1 MIKKLKQIFTSFGDR
16 GGLHIFFSTI
26 FLKVVQFVLGILIIR
41 LLTKEDYGN
50 LGYAFSI
57 TQLIIPFSGAGL
69 YLSLLHFGGIQKNDL
84 NKDKLFVH
92 TIQHGFLYSL
102 LLFSI
107 LFFLS
112 SILSSRM
119 PGAVIYLK
127 IFSVYLISYYMFYSV
142 ISLLRIK
149 KWNRSYAA
157 GLFVNSLFVFVL
169 SLLGIFI
176 ADGKGYALGFVSAPA
191 LTAVVILSVLRY
203 KRKASFGI
211 FRIARDLP
219 VKMSDYAKYGVYAG
233 LGNIASQMAWQL
245 DTIMIGAILAQSA
258 EVAVYK
264 AATLIPFSLIF
275 IPSVFMQTDFV
286 YIAERYKNKN
296 YLLNYYKKYLL
307 VFVLIVIAILA
318 IWYAAGGLI
327 VRIFGPE
334 YIEAR
339 PLINVLMI
347 NVASTFLFR
356 VPLGN
361 ILAAVGRAK
370 WNSWSATVL
379 LVVNFFLNYML
390 IPKFGVFGAAYAT
403 VTSIS
408 LSSLINIVLFAVYL
422 KQIDKKVKQR

>member
-1 MIKKLKQIFTSFGDR
+1 
-16 GGLHIFFSTI
+16 
-26 FLKVVQFVLGILIIR
+26 
-41 LLTKEDYGN
+41 
-50 LGYAFSI
+50 
-57 TQLIIPFSGAGL
+57 
-69 YLSLLHFGGIQKNDL
+69 
-84 NKDKLFVH
+84 
-92 TIQHGFLYSL
+92 
-102 LLFSI
+102 
-107 LFFLS
+107 
-112 SILSSRM
+112 
-119 PGAVIYLK
+119 
-127 IFSVYLISYYMFYSV
+127 
-142 ISLLRIK
+142 

>member
-1 MIKKLKQIFTSFGDR
+1 MVNKIKQIFTSFGDR

-26 FLKVVQFVLGILIIR
+26 FLKVVQFALGILIIR

-102 LLFSI
+102 LLFSM

-112 SILSSRM
+112 PVLSTRM
-119 PGAVIYLK
+119 PGAAIYLK
-127 IFSVYLISYYMFYSV
+127 IFSIYLISYYMFYSM

-149 KWNRSYAA
+149 KWNKNYAA
-157 GLFVNSLFVFVL
+157 GLFVNAVIVFIL
-169 SLLGIFI
+169 SLLGVFI
-176 ADGKGYALGFVSAPA
+176 ADGKGYALGFVCAPA
-191 LTAVVILSVLRY
+191 LTAVVILSALRY

-211 FRIARDLP
+211 FQIAKDLP
-219 VKMSDYAKYGVYAG
+219 VKRSGYLKYGIYAG

-286 YIAERYKNKN
+286 YIAERYKNKH

-307 VFVLIVIAILA
+307 VFIMIVTVILA
-318 IWYAAGGLI
+318 VWYAAGGLI
-327 VRIFGPE
+327 VKIFGPE

-339 PLINVLMI
+339 PLMNVLMI

-361 ILAAVGRAK
+361 ILAAVGKAK
-370 WNSWSATVL
+370 WNSWSATAL
-379 LVVNFFLNYML
+379 LAVNLFLNYML

-408 LSSLINIVLFAVYL
+408 ISSIINIVLFAVYL
-422 KQIDKKVKQR
+422 RKIDNEVKPA